1 MSRSMQNLLREFR
14 TLYEE
19 RLQRLELS
27 QNSNSTQNIKAR
39 NEVFQQ
45 YVQDL
50 LEQNDALINALK
62 DSEVRLETSGNLER
76 SLTEE
81 IGLAK
86 GFEEQLFLAREEKA
100 RLELENEDLQ
110 VKSEKNIRGL

>member
-27 QNSNSTQNIKAR
+27 PNSNSTQNIKAR

-110 VKSEKNIRGL
+110 VQSEKKY